1 MGGILKASV
10 GEEESFFEGGPPE
23 LTMFYQ
29 VIRRRGIPRVIIEMT
44 MIRILLGM
52 LLAMV

>member
-1 MGGILKASV
+1 MGGFVKASV
-10 GEEESFFEGGPPE
+10 GEEEDSFERRPPE
-23 LTMFYQ
+23 FKLAYQ
-29 VIRRRGIPRVIIEMT
+29 VVRRRGRPRVIIEMT